1 MAEIPLL
8 LHGAT
13 GRMGRAVRECIPE
26 FPELRLRACVAPR
39 KPTAAAAS
47 GTSWLTPDE
56 LSKDEARR
64 GLPDDLVIL
73 DFSLAAGTARL
84 AEILSDWPRAL
95 VAATTALDAATESR
109 LAALAKRA
117 PVLRAPNL
125 SLGVAVVQSL
135 LRALPPAV
143 RGAFEAEIV
152 EHHHA
157 GKKDAPSGT
166 AKALAALM
174 RPTGE
179 GAAGGKGGG
188 QQAGP
193 EIPIHSIRGGTV
205 PGTHRV
211 ILSGAGETLEI
222 VHTVYD
228 RSVFARGALRAARFL
243 HRRAPG
249 SYTIDDVLRE
259 DGA

>member
-1 MAEIPLL
+1 VAEIPLL
-8 LHGAT
+8 LYGAT

-39 KPTAAAAS
+39 KPTTPAAS

-56 LSKDEARR
+56 LAKDGPRS

-84 AEILSDWPRAL
+84 AEILSEWPRAL

-109 LAALAKRA
+109 LTALATRT

-125 SLGVAVVQSL
+125 SVGLAVMQSL
-135 LRALPPAV
+135 LRALPPAA
-143 RGAFEAEIV
+143 RGAFQTEIV

-166 AKALAALM
+166 AKALANLM
-174 RPTGE
+174 REPAE
-179 GAAGGKGGG
+179 GRGAG
-188 QQAGP
+188 QPAGA
-193 EIPIHSIRGGTV
+193 EVPIHSIRGGTV

-243 HRRAPG
+243 HRRKPG

-259 DGA
+259 T

>member
-1 MAEIPLL
+1 MAEVPLL
-8 LHGAT
+8 LYGAT

-39 KPTAAAAS
+39 KPTAAPAS
-47 GTSWLTPDE
+47 GGTSWLTPDE
-56 LSKDEARR
+56 LSKDASRS

-84 AEILSDWPRAL
+84 VEILSEWPHAL
-95 VAATTALDAATESR
+95 VAATTALDPATESR

-125 SLGVAVVQSL
+125 SLGIAVAQAL
-135 LRALPPAV
+135 LRALPPAA
-143 RGAFEAEIV
+143 RGVFQAEIV
-152 EHHHA
+152 EHHH
-157 GKKDAPSGT
+157 GTKKDAPSGT
-166 AKALAALM
+166 AKALAALLRGPAEGGGAG
-174 RPTGE
+174 RP
-179 GAAGGKGGG
+179 AGG
-188 QQAGP
+188 
-193 EIPIHSIRGGTV
+193 EILIHSIRGGTV

-211 ILSGAGETLEI
+211 VLSGAGETLEI

-243 HRRAPG
+243 HRRGPG

-259 DGA
+259 GGA

>member
-1 MAEIPLL
+1 
-8 LHGAT
+8 
-13 GRMGRAVRECIPE
+13 MGRAVRECIPE

-47 GTSWLTPDE
+47 GGTSWLTPDE
-56 LSKDEARR
+56 LSKDASRS

-84 AEILSDWPRAL
+84 VEILSEWPHAL

-109 LAALAKRA
+109 LAALAKQA

-125 SLGVAVVQSL
+125 SLGIAVAQSL
-135 LRALPPAV
+135 LRALPPAA
-143 RGAFEAEIV
+143 RGAFQTEIV

-166 AKALAALM
+166 AKALASLI
-174 RPTGE
+174 RGE
-179 GAAGGKGGG
+179 GRGSAAGAG
-188 QQAGP
+188 QQAGS
-193 EIPIHSIRGGTV
+193 EVPIHSIRGGTV

-259 DGA
+259 GGA

>member
-1 MAEIPLL
+1 VAEIPLL
-8 LHGAT
+8 LYGAT

-26 FPELRLRACVAPR
+26 FPEVRLKACVAPR
-39 KPTAAAAS
+39 KPTTGAAS
-47 GTSWLTPDE
+47 GGSWLTPDE
-56 LSKDEARR
+56 LSKAGARD

-84 AEILSDWPRAL
+84 AEILSDWPHAL
-95 VAATTALDAATESR
+95 VAATTGLDAATESR
-109 LAALAKRA
+109 LAALAGRA
-117 PVLRAPNL
+117 PVLRAPNM
-125 SLGVAVVQSL
+125 SLGIAVVHAL
-135 LRALPPAV
+135 LRALPA
-143 RGAFEAEIV
+143 GARDAFRAEIV

-157 GKKDAPSGT
+157 TKKDAPSGT
-166 AKALAALM
+166 AKALAALL
-174 RPTGE
+174 REPADGR
-179 GAAGGKGGG
+179 GAVPQPGR
-188 QQAGP
+188 

-222 VHTVYD
+222 VHTVFD

-259 DGA
+259 T

>member
-1 MAEIPLL
+1 MAEVPLL
-8 LHGAT
+8 LYGAT

-26 FPELRLRACVAPR
+26 FPELRLRTCVAPR
-39 KPTAAAAS
+39 KPNTAAA

-56 LSKDEARR
+56 LSKDGTRAS
-64 GLPDDLVIL
+64 LPDDLVIL

-84 AEILSDWPRAL
+84 SEILSEWPRAL
-95 VAATTALDAATESR
+95 VAATTGLDAATESR
-109 LAALAKRA
+109 LTALAARA

-125 SLGVAVVQSL
+125 SLGIAVAESL
-135 LRALPPAV
+135 LRALPPAA
-143 RGAFEAEIV
+143 RGAFQTEIV

-174 RPTGE
+174 RS
-179 GAAGGKGGG
+179 KGGG
-188 QQAGP
+188 PGSASGD

-211 ILSGAGETLEI
+211 ILSGAGETLEM

-249 SYTIDDVLRE
+249 NYTIDDVLRE
-259 DGA
+259 S